1 MALDRAIDRCAGRV
15 STAADRPHVDA
26 VASFQVRASW
36 RLEQRHRL
44 APTVRGLA
52 ARLFP
57 GTAEG
62 LDTGS
67 PGLACGRMVAVA
79 RITPRTKPAD
89 GRRRC

>member
-26 VASFQVRASW
+26 VANFQVRAAR

-62 LDTGS
+62 PDTGS
-67 PGLACGRMVAVA
+67 PGPACTRPVAVA
-79 RITPRTKPAD
+79 PITPRTKPAD